1 MRTPTCAL
9 AGLLV
14 VGGVIGVGAVNPAAA
29 TATAV
34 KQPTVHQPAA
44 HQPGMG
50 IGVMRLEVRN
60 ETDRYQEAG
69 KEKTFEVYAENK
81 YTKLAVL
88 RPGQLYRAWTHDA
101 QQAVWVKV
109 DGRFTLKI
117 EANNPTIGTPSATV
131 IWGFQNYGQTNQK
144 QYRLSVGQSADYSY
158 NQRAYWVYRDSDF
171 ESMEKDEAS
180 GKAYVVSLWRVTEPW
195 VDGSDGPFA

>member
-1 MRTPTCAL
+1 
-9 AGLLV
+9 
-14 VGGVIGVGAVNPAAA
+14 
-29 TATAV
+29 
-34 KQPTVHQPAA
+34 
-44 HQPGMG
+44 MG

-60 ETDRYQEAG
+60 ETNRYQEAG
-69 KEKTFEVYAENK
+69 KAKTFEVYAENK

-88 RPGQLYRAWTHDA
+88 QPGQLYRAWTHDS

-117 EANNPTIGTPSATV
+117 EANNPTFGTPYATV
-131 IWGFQNYGQTNQK
+131 IWGYHNYSQTNEK
-144 QYRLSVGQSADYSY
+144 KYPLSVGKSADYSY
-158 NQRAYWVYRDSDF
+158 NQRAFWVYRDNDF

-195 VDGSDGPFA
+195 VEGSDGPYA

>member
-1 MRTPTCAL
+1 MIRLTVTVAL
-9 AGLLV
+9 LFV
-14 VGGVIGVGAVNPAAA
+14 VGGFGVLGEGTPAAA
-29 TATAV
+29 TSAAEP
-34 KQPTVHQPAA
+34 QRTVHQPAA
-44 HQPGMG
+44 NQPGMG

-60 ETDRYQEAG
+60 ETNRYQEAG
-69 KEKTFEVYAENK
+69 KAKTFEVYAENK

-88 RPGQLYRAWTHDA
+88 QPGQLYRAWTHDS

-117 EANNPTIGTPSATV
+117 EANNPTIGTPYATV
-131 IWGFQNYGQTNQK
+131 IWGYHNYGQTNEK
-144 QYRLSVGQSADYSY
+144 KYPLSVGKSADYSY
-158 NQRAYWVYRDSDF
+158 NQRAFWVYRDNDF

-195 VDGSDGPFA
+195 GEGRDGPDA